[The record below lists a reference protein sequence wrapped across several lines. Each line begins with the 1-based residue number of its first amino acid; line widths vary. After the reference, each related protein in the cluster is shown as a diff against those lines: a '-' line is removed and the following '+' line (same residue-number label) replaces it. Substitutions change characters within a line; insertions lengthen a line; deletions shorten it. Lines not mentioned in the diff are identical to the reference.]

1 MIFVEL
7 YKNNETDWYK
17 HRDFSIGSSEEKYK
31 LNFAR
36 GSGTGNAGKLMYIYI
51 YTLFCKIK
59 K

>member
-1 MIFVEL
+1 MIIVEL

-36 GSGTGNAGKLMYIYI
+36 GSGTGNAGKLIYI
-51 YTLFCKIK
+51 FFLII
-59 K
+59 